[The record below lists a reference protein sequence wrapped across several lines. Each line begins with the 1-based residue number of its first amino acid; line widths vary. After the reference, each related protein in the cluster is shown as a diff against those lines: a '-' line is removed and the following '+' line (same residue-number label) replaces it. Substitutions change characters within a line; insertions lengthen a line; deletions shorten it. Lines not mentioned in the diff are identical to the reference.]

1 MYRLSVWVTWP
12 ERSKG
17 LKDKVKRPPARS
29 QSPKGPWTSGV
40 TNSIVKNRIEAA
52 LLERGQSWQR
62 LVATVSPTL
71 TVSKGCATHHHHD
84 DDDDG
89 DGDED
94 DGGEGNNNNDGESHV

>member
-1 MYRLSVWVTWP
+1 MTF
-12 ERSKG
+12 
-17 LKDKVKRPPARS
+17 
-29 QSPKGPWTSGV
+29 GV
-40 TNSIVKNRIEAA
+40 RYCIVKNRGGSIG
-52 LLERGQSWQR
+52 RGQSWQR

-94 DGGEGNNNNDGESHV
+94 DGGEGNNNNDGESHVQNDDDA